1 MPLLKKKLLLK
12 ISIPLLIGGFF
23 IALTYYQTTDEQ
35 RRQIIKYIS
44 QTSGWIIGISLIFGF
59 LSNLSR
65 AIRWNYL
72 LEPLGYKPKLAN
84 NILAILVAFLSNLGI
99 PRSGEIL
106 RASTITS
113 YEKIP
118 FSKALGTIA
127 IERVVDLIM
136 LLIIVIIAMLYN
148 FEYIMQL
155 LMEAVKNGNKIAVV
169 LLLIVGVG
177 FLTFILLRRV
187 PKKRLSVVRKFGAEF
202 LDGLKS
208 IRRLRKKIP
217 FILHSVFIW
226 LMYVLMFYI
235 IKFALDETY
244 MIGFDIILPAFIIGA
259 LVIATTNGG
268 VGIFPLAVGTYL
280 TTFGISEES
289 GLAFGWI
296 VWTIQT
302 VMIIVFGS
310 IAFVLLPIVN
320 RKK

>member
-1 MPLLKKKLLLK
+1 MTYLKKKLLLK
-12 ISIPLLIGGFF
+12 ISIPLLIGAFF
-23 IALTYYQTTDEQ
+23 IALTYYQTTEEQ
-35 RRQIIKYIS
+35 RREIFRHIN
-44 QTSGWIIGISLIFGF
+44 QTSGWIVGISMIFGF

-65 AIRWNYL
+65 AIRWNHL
-72 LEPLGYKPKLAN
+72 LEPLGYRPKLVN

-99 PRSGEIL
+99 PRSGEVL

-118 FSKALGTIA
+118 FSKALGTVA
-127 IERVVDLIM
+127 LERVVDLIM
-136 LLIIVIIAMLYN
+136 LLIIVFIAMLYN

-155 LMEAVKNGNKIAVV
+155 LIEALQNGNKIAVI
-169 LLLIVGVG
+169 LLIVIGIG
-177 FLTFILLRRV
+177 FLTFILLRKV
-187 PKKRLSVVRKFGAEF
+187 HMKRLSVVRKFGVEF
-202 LDGLKS
+202 LEGLKS
-208 IRRLRKKIP
+208 ILRLQKKIP
-217 FILHSVFIW
+217 FILHTIFIW

-244 MIGFDIILPAFIIGA
+244 HMGIDIILPAFIIGA

-310 IAFVLLPIVN
+310 LAFILLPIVN